1 MRFTV
6 EEPRLAGR
14 KVEVRAGG
22 ILEPPRLVVDGR
34 AAQPVKGRYYLT
46 NQQGSRVEI
55 RLVRRGDDP
64 VPDVIVDG
72 AKLPDLLPPFRWY
85 HDLWLWLPFPLLAW
99 LGAEGAFVGALAVT
113 ANATLFRRAGSV
125 EAAYG
130 LSALSTV
137 SAVLLGYLVTRSGA
151 QWIAAWMSWIVVF
164 G

>member
-14 KVEVRAGG
+14 RVEVRAGG

-46 NQQGSRVEI
+46 DQKGGRVEI

-113 ANATLFRRAGSV
+113 ANATLFRRARSV

-137 SAVLLGYLVTRSGA
+137 AAVLLGYLVTRSGA
-151 QWIAAWMSWIVVF
+151 QWIAAWMTWIVVF

>member
-6 EEPRLAGR
+6 QEPRFAGR

-34 AAQPVKGRYYLT
+34 AAQPVKGRYYVT
-46 NQQGSRVEI
+46 DHAGCEVEI
-55 RLVRRGDDP
+55 RLLRRGDDP

-72 AKLPDLLPPFRWY
+72 AKLPDLLPPFQWY

-99 LGAEGAFVGALAVT
+99 LGAKGAFVGALAVT
-113 ANATLFRRAGSV
+113 ANATLFRRARSA
-125 EAAYG
+125 EAAYA
-130 LSALSTV
+130 LSALCTV
-137 SAVLLGYLVTRSGA
+137 AAVFLGYLVTRSA
-151 QWIAAWMSWIVVF
+151 EQWTAAWMTWIVVF